1 MLLIIVVGTFIN
13 KTKISIKKIVSY
25 KLRRLGRTKDKF

>member
-1 MLLIIVVGTFIN
+1 MLLIIVVGTFNN
-13 KTKISIKKIVSY
+13 KTKNKKKKIVSY